1 MPTDVSELRKKIK
14 DVDAQIRETAQSQAR
29 LEGQRDQAMARLKS
43 EFGVETLEAGASKL
57 EELDAEIARLSTEL
71 DEKAAKV
78 LEVTKVDA
86 SSP

>member
-57 EELDAEIARLSTEL
+57 EEFDAEIARLSTEL